1 MKKNTVTTEKKETAT
16 KPKRFA
22 VIVNKEQVLETS
34 SYNTVVGEIEKLKA
48 DKMSLQHLLRYMWYT
63 FRAVEGARARN
74 VDFCFSYLAI
84 FARV

>member
-48 DKMSLQHLLRYMWYT
+48 DKTPVIKVTDSKENKTTVFTKINNASNYKIT
-63 FRAVEGARARN
+63 AE
-74 VDFCFSYLAI
+74 
-84 FARV
+84 